1 MARGLEPP
9 AVAPVEPE
17 GPAVPINIYIYM
29 MLYVRYVCVLHV
41 RELRGVL
48 TAVLWPHAPI
58 SACDVRGST
67 GTVAESASANHR
79 REWLLPRRRHNPSG
93 EWVGGGRVGG
103 GWWVVS
109 GPAPPLPVLIS
120 ASLPPEPL
128 RSCRVHDHKNSKSL
142 QGRTE
147 LKRSTCARIY
157 IYIYTYVYTYS

>member
-58 SACDVRGST
+58 SA
-67 GTVAESASANHR
+67 
-79 REWLLPRRRHNPSG
+79 
-93 EWVGGGRVGG
+93 
-103 GWWVVS
+103 
-109 GPAPPLPVLIS
+109 
-120 ASLPPEPL
+120 
-128 RSCRVHDHKNSKSL
+128 
-142 QGRTE
+142 
-147 LKRSTCARIY
+147 
-157 IYIYTYVYTYS
+157 